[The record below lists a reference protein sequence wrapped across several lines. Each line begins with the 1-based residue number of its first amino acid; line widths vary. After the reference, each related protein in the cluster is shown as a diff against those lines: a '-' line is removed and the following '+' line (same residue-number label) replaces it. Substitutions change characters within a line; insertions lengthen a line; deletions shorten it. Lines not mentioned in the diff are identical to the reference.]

1 AVGAR
6 ELGKHRAERAAVH
19 LAIHFLREVA
29 RLRGERDAATDP
41 DRAAVRAGPRLAR
54 ALLRPR
60 LATAAA
66 HFGARLLRL
75 RARATG
81 IAIRGNDLVDQRFV
95 EFLSERRIGHL
106 QLGAAVHDLE
116 LHGLLLPRLARVRR
130 LRRIAHLARCDGLA
144 ERAAR
149 G

>member
-1 AVGAR
+1 LTR
-6 ELGKHRAERAAVH
+6 
-19 LAIHFLREVA
+19 
-29 RLRGERDAATDP
+29 T
-41 DRAAVRAGPRLAR
+41 
-54 ALLRPR
+54 LLRPG
-60 LATAAA
+60 LPAAAA

-75 RARATG
+75 RARTAG
-81 IAIRGNDLVDQRFV
+81 IAKGGDDLVDQRLV
-95 EFLSERRIGHL
+95 VFLPERLVGHL